1 MKTHAALLCREA
13 GERKAG
19 GPELTPAPAPG
30 RSIHR
35 AGGGQADA
43 SGCLISA
50 WSHFLDQDEGCP
62 QDREHGGWGRGRWEG
77 TGEAK
82 AGDPQY
88 QPRHRVFSR
97 AGRTSTPVGRL
108 CHPVWDP
115 AGLSGCFFV
124 FRITLPPSNLGGIA
138 ACSCSRSSSSH
149 PRATPKQPPCHTRE
163 GTALTTAGAFEGRDP
178 TPPFQGL
185 APPQGIQTLGGL
197 RHQGH

>member
-30 RSIHR
+30 RSVHR

-50 WSHFLDQDEGCP
+50 WSHFLDQNEGCP
-62 QDREHGGWGRGRWEG
+62 QDREHGGWGRGRREG

-88 QPRHRVFSR
+88 QPRHRVLSR
-97 AGRTSTPVGRL
+97 AGRASTPVGRL
-108 CHPVWDP
+108 SSCLGPCRPQRV
-115 AGLSGCFFV
+115 LFCF
-124 FRITLPPSNLGGIA
+124 P
-138 ACSCSRSSSSH
+138 H
-149 PRATPKQPPCHTRE
+149 HTPTK
-163 GTALTTAGAFEGRDP
+163 
-178 TPPFQGL
+178 
-185 APPQGIQTLGGL
+185 
-197 RHQGH
+197 